1 MAEIKL
7 PVTLLGDIVLRREA
21 GRLIDAAGTDI
32 GLGWGP
38 ENAHAL
44 KDALNEHAALRAQ
57 VARVRALAEEWGAP
71 LQADMGMDKVLWLV
85 RRRPS
90 ARELLAAIDGE
101 GGATQPP
108 ADGEIWQA
116 FVEVLDAL
124 KDAGGSDNPC
134 YERWAHLEPEA
145 IRRMSSGRRRP

>member
-44 KDALNEHAALRAQ
+44 KDALNEHAALSAQ
-57 VARVRALAEEWGAP
+57 VARVRALAERLQRGWHGACHYG
-71 LQADMGMDKVLWLV
+71 LDWIEGKIV
-85 RRRPS
+85 REVG
-90 ARELLAAIDGE
+90 RELLATIDGE
-101 GGATQPP
+101 GGA
-108 ADGEIWQA
+108 
-116 FVEVLDAL
+116 
-124 KDAGGSDNPC
+124 S
-134 YERWAHLEPEA
+134 
-145 IRRMSSGRRRP
+145 

>member
-44 KDALNEHAALRAQ
+44 KDALNEHAALSAQ
-57 VARVRALAEEWGAP
+57 VARVREALDLLECYADAKTPFDGDNIATTFRRCLCDIVRDVTANVRAALDGEWGA
-71 LQADMGMDKVLWLV
+71 
-85 RRRPS
+85 S
-90 ARELLAAIDGE
+90 
-101 GGATQPP
+101 
-108 ADGEIWQA
+108 
-116 FVEVLDAL
+116 
-124 KDAGGSDNPC
+124 
-134 YERWAHLEPEA
+134 
-145 IRRMSSGRRRP
+145 